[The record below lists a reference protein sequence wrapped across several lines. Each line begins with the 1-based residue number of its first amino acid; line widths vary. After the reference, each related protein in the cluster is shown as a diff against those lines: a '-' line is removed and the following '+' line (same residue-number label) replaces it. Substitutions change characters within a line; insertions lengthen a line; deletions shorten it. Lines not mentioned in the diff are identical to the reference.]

1 MTSYILPLPNNNLT
15 GILTFLQYVNTLV
28 DGFLGIAFLIMVGMV
43 AFLSTKVYTYERALA
58 FSAFLT
64 MICAILLRFVGIVND
79 YTMAFCII
87 AFIGATL
94 LLMRERGAEK

>member
-1 MTSYILPLPNNNLT
+1 MAYIFPLPSNDIT

-28 DGFLGIAFLIMVGMV
+28 EGFLGVAFLIMVGMV
-43 AFLSTKVYTYERALA
+43 SFLSTKVYTYERALA

-64 MICAILLRFVGIVND
+64 MICAILLRFIGLVND

-87 AFIGATL
+87 IFIGALL